1 MLKRYLMIAPTIAAL
16 LLVSACSKEADSQ
29 KYLESAKKAATG
41 NDTKGAVIEL
51 KNALQKNPENAEAR
65 AQLGKLYLKQ
75 GDPASAEKELRK
87 AMQLGKDKNE
97 LLPELG
103 QAMLQQGQFQKVI
116 DEIQAPAGTAPQL
129 RARVLAVRGNAYLP
143 LKQLDKAKAALEE
156 ARTLAPDL
164 AEVYT
169 GLATLAM
176 VEQKDTEAAAQIDTA
191 IAKDPKR
198 AATWL
203 MKGHWLQAKD
213 KLEEAII
220 AYREALKADPR
231 SIQAHSSLANIYMKQ
246 GKLDAARAEV
256 AAIKKLEPQ
265 HLEGKYL
272 AALIE
277 FQQKNFTAARDIL
290 QEVLKVAPSH
300 APSVLLFSATA
311 LALESYGQAEQQLK
325 PLLQRYP
332 DHAYARKLLA
342 TAQLK
347 LGQAE
352 KALET
357 LKPLLSGNQ
366 ADQQA
371 LALAGELHMQLK
383 QHARATE
390 YFERAAK
397 LDPQSAAVR
406 TGLALSRYAA
416 GDAEQ
421 GLSDLAAASAME
433 TDKGRADILR
443 ALAHTSKKEWDQAL
457 AALDSLEKK
466 QPNTPLPHSMRGT
479 VYFNKGDVARARQ
492 SFEQALSID
501 AAYFPAAMNL
511 AQLDIKDK
519 KPDAAR
525 KRFEAV
531 LAKDKNNLQAMLA
544 LAGMEAE
551 AKREKEMLAWLNKAA
566 AAHPA
571 ATAPRALLAQYYVQK
586 KDPQRALT
594 LAREAATANP
604 NQPEALDLLGM
615 AQMIA
620 GEKDNAVATYAKL
633 VSLAPNNPLAQMRL
647 GAAQEA
653 VKNPTAARTTYQKA
667 LQIKPDLIDAQVALT
682 RLEIQAGRKPEA
694 LKLTQQIQK
703 QQPKLPLG
711 YVLEGDLLAA
721 DKQYDKAAEKYE
733 QAYRLVKSGELA
745 VRLHGVLTQAGKGRE
760 GETKLL
766 QWLKEQPRDIAVRS
780 YLAQAYLQQK
790 QYKLAAEQYEVV
802 QAAAPENVYALNNLA
817 WVYQET
823 KDKRALPT
831 AEKAH
836 KLAPDNPAVMDTL
849 GWLLVQQGQSERGIK
864 LLQQALSKAPDAA
877 EIQYHLAVAFAKA
890 GDRTRAQSELER
902 LLAAGLAFP
911 QEQEARTLLK
921 QLQGKAR

>member
-1 MLKRYLMIAPTIAAL
+1 MFKRFIPITLCLAAAFL
-16 LLVSACSKEADSQ
+16 LPACSKEADSQ
-29 KYLESAKKAATG
+29 KLVASAKQAQDKGDLKA
-41 NDTKGAVIEL
+41 AVIEL

-65 AQLGKLYLKQ
+65 AQLGKLYIKQ

-87 AMQLGKDKNE
+87 AMQLSKDKNE

-103 QAMLQQGQFQKVI
+103 QTMLQQGQFQKLI
-116 DEIQAPAGTAPQL
+116 DEVQAPVGIAPLL
-129 RARVLAVRGNAYLP
+129 RARILALRGNAYVS
-143 LKQLDKAKAALEE
+143 LKQHDKAKASLDE

-164 AEVYT
+164 ADVYT

-198 AATWL
+198 ATTWL
-203 MKGHWLQAKD
+203 MKGYWLQAKD
-213 KLEEAII
+213 KLEEAIG
-220 AYREALKADPR
+220 AYREAIKADPS
-231 SIQAHSSLANIYMKQ
+231 SIQAHSSLANIYLRQ

-272 AALIE
+272 TALIE
-277 FQQKNFTAARDIL
+277 FQQKNFTVARDIL

-311 LALESYGQAEQQLK
+311 LALGTYGQAEQQLK

-357 LKPLLSGNQ
+357 LKPLLTGNQ

-383 QHARATE
+383 QHAQATE

-416 GDAEQ
+416 GDVEQ
-421 GLSDLAAASAME
+421 GQSDLAAASGME

-443 ALAHTSKKEWDQAL
+443 VLAHTNKKEWDQAL
-457 AALDSLEKK
+457 AAIDSLEKK

-479 VYFNKGDVARARQ
+479 VYFNKGDAARARQ
-492 SFEQALSID
+492 SFEKALSID

-519 KPDAAR
+519 KPDAAH

-544 LAGMEAE
+544 LAAMEAN
-551 AKREKEMLAWLNKAA
+551 AKHEKEMLDWLNKAA

-571 ATAPRALLAQYYVQK
+571 ATAPRTLLAQHYVQK

-604 NQPEALDLLGM
+604 SQPEALDLLGM
-615 AQMIA
+615 TQMAA
-620 GEKDNAVATYAKL
+620 GEKDNAIASFTKLAT
-633 VSLAPNNPLAQMRL
+633 LAPDNPLAQMRL
-647 GAAQEA
+647 GAAQEGT
-653 VKNPTAARTTYQKA
+653 KNLEAARTAYQKA
-667 LQIKPDLIDAQVALT
+667 LKIKPDLIDAQVALA
-682 RLEIQAGRKPEA
+682 RLEFQAGRKGEA
-694 LKLTQQIQK
+694 LKIAQQIQK
-703 QQPKLPLG
+703 QQPKLPVG

-721 DKQYDKAAEKYE
+721 DKQYDKAAEKYD

-745 VRLHGVLTQAGKGRE
+745 MRLHGVLTQAGKARE
-760 GETKLL
+760 GEARML
-766 QWLKEQPRDIAVRS
+766 QWLKEKPGDLAARAV
-780 YLAQAYLQQK
+780 LAESYLQQK
-790 QYKLAAEQYEVV
+790 QYKPAIEQYQTVLAQSPQSV
-802 QAAAPENVYALNNLA
+802 LALNNLA
-817 WVYQET
+817 WLYQET
-823 KDKRALPT
+823 QDKRALPA
-831 AEKAH
+831 AEQANQ
-836 KLAPDNPAVMDTL
+836 LAPNNPAIMDTL
-849 GWLLVQQGQSERGIK
+849 GWILVQQGQTDKGLK

-877 EIQYHLAVAFAKA
+877 EIRYHLAAALYKSGDKVRA
-890 GDRTRAQSELER
+890 GAELER
-902 LLAAGLAFP
+902 LFNSGIKFP
-911 QEQEARTLLK
+911 QEREAQTLLNQIK
-921 QLQGKAR
+921 LGK